1 MKGLIKWL
9 ESKKVNK
16 KAFIFSLF
24 ANAVF
29 LIGILSMYIQYQK
42 IPTVPYYRIFHANL
56 GSDSNQESLDP
67 KINSLMSAMIYSKT
81 IEGYKIDDNK
91 QNIESFAK
99 FITAH
104 YLDGDHPIKNP
115 ILGKPIKKLRTY
127 SSDHFIG
134 EVIHFKKEGKAD
146 ITPHIK
152 YFYGPGVLAIGILQP
167 SRSLRES
174 NYYIYRVLEKK

>member
-9 ESKKVNK
+9 ESKKFNK
-16 KAFIFSLF
+16 KAFFFSLCT
-24 ANAVF
+24 NAVF
-29 LIGILSMYIQYQK
+29 LIGILSMYIEYQK
-42 IPTVPYYRIFHANL
+42 MPTMPYYRIFHTNL
-56 GSDSNQESLDP
+56 ASDSNQDSLVP
-67 KINSLMSAMIYSKT
+67 PIKSLMSAMMYGKI
-81 IEGYKIDDNK
+81 IEGYKIEDTK

>member
-1 MKGLIKWL
+1 MKNIIKWL

-16 KAFIFSLF
+16 TTVFFSIFT
-24 ANAVF
+24 NVVF
-29 LIGILSMYIQYQK
+29 LIGILSMYIEYQK
-42 IPTVPYYRIFHANL
+42 MPTVPYYRIFHANL
-56 GSDSNQESLDP
+56 ASDSNQESLEP
-67 KINSLMSAMIYSKT
+67 QINSLMSAMMYSKM
-81 IEGYKIDDNK
+81 IEGYKIEDTKKTID
-91 QNIESFAK
+91 SFDK

-104 YLDGDHPIKNP
+104 YLDGDHPVRNP
-115 ILGKPIKKLRTY
+115 ILGKTLQKIRTY

-134 EVIHFKKEGKAD
+134 EVIHFKKEGKTD

-167 SRSLRES
+167 SGSLTES